1 MTQTNTTN
9 ENQQLFPFL
18 CFYKGKR
25 LEVHAP
31 TTYAA
36 QLIAQ
41 QAFRTKKG
49 WEISVSRADKEHIAD
64 F

>member
-1 MTQTNTTN
+1 MTATN
-9 ENQQLFPFL
+9 ENAPLLPFL
-18 CFYKGKR
+18 CLYKGKR

-36 QLIAQ
+36 QLVAQ

-49 WEISVSRADKEHIAD
+49 WEISVRRADIEHAAD

>member
-1 MTQTNTTN
+1 MTTTN
-9 ENQQLFPFL
+9 ENASLFPFL

-36 QLIAQ
+36 QLIAK
-41 QAFRTKKG
+41 QAFGAKKG
-49 WEISVSRADKEHIAD
+49 WEITVMRADKTHTAD